1 VIGSP
6 PAGANPVEPLN
17 AQRSQAGQA
26 LVLMLGVLV
35 AIVVGGA
42 VLGAVAHGLLTR
54 GGSQQAADLAALA
67 GARALGEAHPRVFA
81 PAVLDEGPNPEH
93 LPREAYLEVGRR
105 AAVATAQRNGA
116 RAIRVSF
123 PGAEGELAPLRIRVE
138 VSDPI
143 PAGSGDVP
151 STSAAEAE
159 LVLGAMDPV
168 SASAGAGEYRG
179 PFATR
184 QGKRMRPDVALGFD
198 RLAAAARAAG
208 HELLITSAFRSDAE
222 QAVLFAARP
231 DPKWVARPGTS
242 LHRLGT
248 ELDLGP
254 PSAYAWLAA
263 NAGRFHFLKRYA
275 WEPWHFGWTLNASS
289 SLGRRSRAAG
299 RRTGDAG
306 APGAGTAEDRAAD
319 DGEGGTP
326 SGGER
331 ASGLPNFVPAQYAPM
346 IARAAQRWNVSGVLL
361 AAQLHQ
367 ESGFNPN
374 AVSKAGARGIAQF
387 MPGTAAD
394 YGLRD
399 PHDPAASID
408 AQARLMRDHLR
419 RFGAVP
425 LALAAYNAGPAPV
438 ERCGCVPPYPE
449 TQKYVATILALMRG
463 AGFDAVAGAALD
475 VRLVK

>member
-1 VIGSP
+1 VSRRDELA
-6 PAGANPVEPLN
+6 PAAGRVRR
-17 AQRSQAGQA
+17 QHGQA
-26 LVLMLGVLV
+26 LVLMLGALLAVLV
-35 AIVVGGA
+35 GA
-42 VLGAVAHGLLTR
+42 VVLGAVAHGLLAR
-54 GGSQQAADLAALA
+54 GGAQRAADLAALA

-81 PAVLDEGPNPEH
+81 PAALGDRPNPEH
-93 LPREAYLEVGRR
+93 LDRAGYLEIGRR
-105 AAVATAQRNGA
+105 AATVTARRNGA
-116 RAIRVSF
+116 SAVRVSF
-123 PGAEGELAPLRIRVE
+123 PGGSRELAPLRIRVD
-138 VSDPI
+138 VSDSLR
-143 PAGSGDVP
+143 AGSQDVP
-151 STSAAEAE
+151 STSSAEAE
-159 LVLGAMDPV
+159 LVLGTAEPV
-168 SASAGAGEYRG
+168 AVAAGAGEYRG

-208 HELLITSAFRSDAE
+208 HDLLITSAFRSDAE

-263 NAGRFHFLKRYA
+263 NAGRFHFLRRYS

-289 SLGRRSRAAG
+289 SVGSASRGRPRAG
-299 RRTGDAG
+299 GDG
-306 APGAGTAEDRAAD
+306 SDRA
-319 DGEGGTP
+319 G
-326 SGGER
+326 
-331 ASGLPNFVPAQYAPM
+331 GLPGFVPEQYAPM

-361 AAQLHQ
+361 AAQLRQ
-367 ESGFNPN
+367 ESGFDPT

-387 MPGTAAD
+387 MPGTAAA

-399 PHDPAASID
+399 PHDPEASID
-408 AQARLMRDHLR
+408 AQAHLMRDLLR
-419 RFGAVP
+419 RFAAVP

-463 AGFDAVAGAALD
+463 AGFDAVAGGGLE
-475 VRLVK
+475 VRLVR